1 MLKRVFVAA
10 FCIFLTACAT
20 HDLPGALVPVEASAP
35 GAKSV
40 RLLAATTRGISPET
54 GAFSSIR
61 SKTLNFQKLTVSI
74 PPNHKTGEIEWPE
87 TLPGKAEKSF
97 VTLSNEML
105 DEARFNAMVDRM
117 VPANGQV
124 LVFVHGYNTTHEDA
138 VFRLAQ
144 IINDSDMDALPVL
157 FSWPSR
163 GVVKDYLTDRESI
176 FASRTRMMRLFTMLA
191 RHPRVKGID
200 VLAHSMGTMLT
211 MEMLQMAKLAGKPDF
226 GGKLN
231 LLILAAPDIDVD
243 VFMSQFEVI
252 GRRRGQTVILISRD
266 DKALKISSRLAGDV
280 VRVGAAS
287 PSARAS
293 IAAIEKYGFTV
304 IDLTE
309 LSSSDSIN
317 HSKFAASP
325 VVVRKLSIRMS
336 DGHAVDG
343 AVPGVGAFIID
354 TAGKVL
360 DAPGNILR
368 RTTGQ

>member
-1 MLKRVFVAA
+1 M
-10 FCIFLTACAT
+10 
-20 HDLPGALVPVEASAP
+20 PGALVPVEASAP

-40 RLLAATTRGISPET
+40 ALLAATTRGISSET
-54 GAFSSIR
+54 GAFNSTRAKALS
-61 SKTLNFQKLTVSI
+61 FQKLTVSI

-117 VPANGQV
+117 IPANGQV

-144 IINDSDMDALPVL
+144 IINDSEMKALPIL

-176 FASRTRMMRLFTMLA
+176 FASRTRMLRMFTMLS

-211 MEMLQMAKLAGKPDF
+211 METLQMAKLAGKPDF

-243 VFMSQFEVI
+243 VFMTQFEVI
-252 GRRRGQTVILISRD
+252 GRRKGQTVILVSRD
-266 DKALKISSRLAGDV
+266 DKALKLSSRLAGDV

-293 IAAIEKYGFTV
+293 LAAIEKYGFTV
-304 IDLTE
+304 IDLTD

-325 VVVRKLSIRMS
+325 LVVRKLSLRMS
-336 DGHAVDG
+336 DNQTVDG
-343 AVPGVGAFIID
+343 AVPRVGSFMID
-354 TAGKVL
+354 TAGRVL
-360 DAPGNILR
+360 EAPVNILR
-368 RTTGQ
+368 GATGR